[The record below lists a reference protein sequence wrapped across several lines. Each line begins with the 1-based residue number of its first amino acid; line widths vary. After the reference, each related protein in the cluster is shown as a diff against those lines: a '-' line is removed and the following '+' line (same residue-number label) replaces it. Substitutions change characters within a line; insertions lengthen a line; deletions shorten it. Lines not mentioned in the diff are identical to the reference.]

1 MGRGRAGLRR
11 GCGRGA
17 GAAAR
22 STGESGGESGAA
34 KGLEDEAGDGD
45 GAKQRGQWK
54 GAESERT
61 LGPEREP
68 GRKRAGA
75 DTSKRDDHR
84 HRQAKTGMEAPPP
97 QGLVTNCALWHA
109 RDRFRVPR
117 ALGTWRIPRSRKS
130 HRLPAPQ
137 IGRSDCH
144 RASFVTNLHGGAL
157 ASCANRGAKPP
168 YRVYPSPRRA
178 APYNESKSMQGLRTR
193 MAQPS
198 KHPASILLATRRLL
212 PSNAQSLR

>member
-45 GAKQRGQWK
+45 GAKRRRQWK

-61 LGPEREP
+61 LG
-68 GRKRAGA
+68 AGA
-75 DTSKRDDHR
+75 GTQPETRRGR
-84 HRQAKTGMEAPPP
+84 HEQTRRPPSPPSQNRHGSPPP
-97 QGLVTNCALWHA
+97 AGLVTNSALWHA

>member
-1 MGRGRAGLRR
+1 MGTAQSNEGNGRERRARERWGRSENLAGNAQGPTR
-11 GCGRGA
+11 A
-17 GAAAR
+17 NA
-22 STGESGGESGAA
+22 TTTVTA
-34 KGLEDEAGDGD
+34 KPKPA
-45 GAKQRGQWK
+45 WK
-54 GAESERT
+54 
-61 LGPEREP
+61 P
-68 GRKRAGA
+68 
-75 DTSKRDDHR
+75 
-84 HRQAKTGMEAPPP
+84 PPP

>member
-1 MGRGRAGLRR
+1 MEGSGERENA
-11 GCGRGA
+11 GA
-17 GAAAR
+17 GAR
-22 STGESGGESGAA
+22 TWPETR
-34 KGLEDEAGDGD
+34 
-45 GAKQRGQWK
+45 RG
-54 GAESERT
+54 
-61 LGPEREP
+61 
-68 GRKRAGA
+68 
-75 DTSKRDDHR
+75 R
-84 HRQAKTGMEAPPP
+84 HEQTRRPPSPPSQNRHGSPPPPP